1 MIVKLIKSSGNI
13 YDITNAVSKLE
24 LSGSASQAARQLSFD
39 YINAPHDDYK
49 LPQVATGD
57 IISFAPE
64 NDEVFYGQ
72 IFGSEKSTLIGTIT
86 FTAYDMMK
94 NLLESTGQ
102 YNFKNKTPETIAR
115 MVCDDAQFPIRYL
128 YPTGINISSMLCDG
142 MSYYDIIMA
151 AYTKAYRIT
160 GEKFFPMIYKRGLGI
175 YKSEWI
181 VKGFTVSAKDNLS
194 EASIEESMQSIVN
207 RVRIYDEKSN
217 QIGEVKDDDSLK
229 LYGTF
234 QQIYK
239 SEKGIEPTTAAKSML
254 SVRPEQVI
262 KIKCV
267 GDISCLSCYFVTIKD
282 EITGLNGK
290 YWISSDKHTW
300 ENGVYT
306 MELELKF
313 EAIMDTKE
321 STKEEKK

>member
-1 MIVKLIKSSGNI
+1 MIVKLIKSNGSV
-13 YDITNAVSKLE
+13 YDITNAVTKLE

-39 YINAPHDDYK
+39 YINAPYDDYK
-49 LPQVATGD
+49 LPQIATGD
-57 IISFAPE
+57 AVSFAPE
-64 NDEVFYGQ
+64 NEEMFYGQ

-86 FTAYDMMK
+86 FTAYDMIK

-102 YNFKNKTPETIAR
+102 YNFKNKTPETIAK

-142 MSYYDIIMA
+142 MTYYDIIMA
-151 AYTKAYRIT
+151 AYTKAHRIT
-160 GEKFFPMIYKRGLGI
+160 GEKYFPMIYKRGLGV
-175 YKSEWI
+175 YKSEWT
-181 VKGFTVSAKDNLS
+181 VKGFTISENDNLS

-207 RVRIYDEKSN
+207 RVKIYDEKGN
-217 QIGEVKDDDSLK
+217 WIGEVKDDDSLR

-239 SEKGIEPTTAAKSML
+239 TEKDVEPTAAAKSKL
-254 SVRPEQVI
+254 SVNPEQVI
-262 KIKCV
+262 KIKSV
-267 GDISCLSCYFVTIKD
+267 GDISCLSCYFVAVKD
-282 EITGLNGK
+282 DATGLNGK

-300 ENGVYT
+300 ENGAYT

-313 EAIMDTKE
+313 EAIMYTKE
-321 STKEEKK
+321 SSKEEKK